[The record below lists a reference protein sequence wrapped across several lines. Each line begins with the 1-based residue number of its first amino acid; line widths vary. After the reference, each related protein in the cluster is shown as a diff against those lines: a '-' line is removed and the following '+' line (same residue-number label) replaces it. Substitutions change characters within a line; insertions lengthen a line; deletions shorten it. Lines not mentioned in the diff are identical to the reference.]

1 MFKALDNGTYI
12 YKYFDE
18 SVKISGARS
27 QGCTIAHTLSM
38 VSNMNLE
45 KYGMVHTGQLGDV
58 VIGTFYDKGERK
70 NSCRVQE
77 HILLNLLIK

>member
-58 VIGTFYDKGERK
+58 VIGTFTIRANVKIHASG
-70 NSCRVQE
+70 CRS
-77 HILLNLLIK
+77 IFY